1 MLSAALAI
9 HNESQVLVT
18 TPIMTVMIA
27 AVRKAARGVQR
38 DFGEVTNL
46 QISVKGPGD
55 FVTNSDKRAEQVLRQ
70 ELLAARPTYS
80 ILGEEE
86 AEHKGTDADH
96 RFIIDPIDGT
106 FNFMH
111 ALPFFA
117 ITIALERK
125 GEIVAGV
132 TYNPITDE
140 LFHAEK
146 GTGSFVN
153 NKRMRVANRRELLDS
168 MLACGLSSRGNRDH
182 AENRAQIQAM
192 QLKTSG
198 LRVLGSTA
206 LDMAYV
212 AMGRLDGAFA
222 GNLKAWD
229 MAAGLLFIRE
239 AGGFVVGIK
248 GEANPLFSGGYIA
261 GNADLLPQIRAVLD
275 AAGK

>member
-1 MLSAALAI
+1 VA
-9 HNESQVLVT
+9 H

-55 FVTNSDKRAEQVLRQ
+55 FVTNADKRCEEVLRE
-70 ELLAARPTYS
+70 ELGKARPTYGM
-80 ILGEEE
+80 LGEEV
-86 AEHKGTDADH
+86 AEYKGTDPDH

-106 FNFMH
+106 FNYMH
-111 ALPFFA
+111 ALPLFA

-153 NKRMRVANRRELLDS
+153 NKRMRVAQRRDLIDS
-168 MLACGLSSRGNRDH
+168 MVCTGLPGRGDKDH
-182 AENRAQIQAM
+182 ATHRAQLDLM
-192 QLKTSG
+192 QVKTSG
-198 LRVLGSTA
+198 IRALGSTA
-206 LDMAYV
+206 MDMAYI
-212 AMGRLDGAFA
+212 AMGRLDGAWCN
-222 GNLKAWD
+222 GLKAWD
-229 MAAGLLFIRE
+229 MAAGVLFIRE
-239 AGGFVVGIK
+239 AGGFVQGLK

-275 AAGK
+275 QAAK